1 MKPLRITDDRKRAL
15 DLFGTPRRIVSLLP
29 SETDNVRAL
38 GCLERLVGRTD
49 YCTAVGPEIASIPSI
64 GGTKNLDVEA
74 IVALAPD
81 LVLANQEENG
91 RKGIEE
97 LCQRGFPVFISF
109 PCTVAAAVA
118 HLARLARMLRVEESL
133 AVKALVRRGYALVQR
148 VAPAEDPVRVFAP
161 IWADPLMTADGRTYL
176 SSVIE
181 AAGGV
186 NVFHDRPRLYPLA
199 ADLGRAAALP
209 EESVVERDTR
219 YPRITVDE
227 VVARDPEL
235 MIFPDEP
242 HPFAEAD
249 IAPFRSLPV
258 AAARRNELH
267 LIRGNDLLWQ
277 GARTIEGVERIAA
290 YVRAARAARTA

>member
-1 MKPLRITDDRKRAL
+1 MKPLRITDDRKRPL

-38 GCLERLVGRTD
+38 GCLDRLVGRTD
-49 YCTAVGPEIASIPSI
+49 YCAAVGEEIKAIPSI
-64 GGTKNLDVEA
+64 GGTKDLDVEA

-81 LVLANQEENG
+81 LVLANQEENS

-97 LCQRGFPVFISF
+97 LCKRGFPVFISF
-109 PCTVAAAVA
+109 PCTVAAAIA
-118 HLARLARMLRVEESL
+118 HLARLARMLRVDEQLE
-133 AVKALVRRGYALVQR
+133 VKAIVRRGYALVQR
-148 VAPAEDPVRVFAP
+148 GGPSPDPVRVFAP

-176 SSVIE
+176 ASVLE
-181 AAGGV
+181 AAGAI

-209 EESVVERDTR
+209 DGSVVERDTR
-219 YPRITVDE
+219 YPRITIDE

-235 MIFPDEP
+235 MLFPDEP
-242 HPFAEAD
+242 HPFTEAD
-249 IAPFRSLPV
+249 IAPFRALPV
-258 AAARRNELH
+258 AAARTNQLH

-277 GARTIEGVERIAA
+277 GARTLDGVERIAA
-290 YVRAARAARTA
+290 YVRAARDSSPS